1 MSAIAAL
8 ATSFKLC
15 DGTSVAIPTA
25 MPEAPFKRTKGNLAG
40 SKRGSCI
47 EPS

>member
-1 MSAIAAL
+1 MLAA

-15 DGTSVAIPTA
+15 DGISVAIPTA
-25 MPEAPFKRTKGNLAG
+25 IPEAPFKRTKGSLAG
-40 SKRGSCI
+40 NKDGSSI